1 MLNTVTIGYYK
12 KGKIT
17 LGGENGDKLVLICK
31 GFLSKTE
38 IPMDKTTIRKVIHSI
53 LPDGTYEVIIEWK
66 DGKLSQA
73 IVDSTVF
80 TVISEKIL

>member
-1 MLNTVTIGYYK
+1 
-12 KGKIT
+12 
-17 LGGENGDKLVLICK
+17 
-31 GFLSKTE
+31 
-38 IPMDKTTIRKVIHSI
+38 MDKTTIRKVIHSI